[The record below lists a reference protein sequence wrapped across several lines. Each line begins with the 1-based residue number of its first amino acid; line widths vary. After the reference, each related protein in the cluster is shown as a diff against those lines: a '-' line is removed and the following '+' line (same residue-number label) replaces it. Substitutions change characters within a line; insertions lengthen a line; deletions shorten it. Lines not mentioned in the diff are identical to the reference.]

1 MSRITQKIEF
11 KIIIPIILF
20 MLISAGVLYV
30 LISMYAENLFN
41 EHFEQELE
49 QKQKAFS
56 QEVEHTAFESL
67 LIAESYCGNRLESA
81 YRLSDDSIPLKLQAF
96 YNAKKSNLT
105 DITEKEIP
113 YRLNF
118 YSASGNFL
126 HNTEQEGYIDKKS
139 LTERLK
145 TLIGGDAADKSF
157 LGIDKFNGRAVVFG
171 VSPAFSGNGSV
182 LGYVEAYIPLAHI
195 SNMTNDS
202 VAQTIIFLKTDESD
216 SDREDKEMIGDF
228 VADSDTKEFGE
239 TIDEAFLTDGAEEN
253 TFIMTNDKSFLAS
266 PIEAHSG
273 ESIGSTLIII
283 ENSNPLQ
290 SRQALLQSI
299 LAIEVFWL
307 ILVFVFSYILIRAFV
322 GKPIKAMTK
331 VTQELSK
338 GDLRTLYRSKS
349 NDEIGFLS
357 DTLNKAFTK
366 ISNDLASL
374 KSSAEN
380 VYYAGDQ
387 LNHTSQNVSQGS
399 SEQAASVEEVSASM
413 EEMSANIENNNNN
426 AQITEKEIFLASASV
441 YEGSKSV
448 KKTAEL
454 MKSIDEKIRIVD
466 QIAKQ
471 TNILALNASV
481 EAANAGEAGEGF
493 SVIAREI
500 RELAEKSRTA
510 AIDIRDATETGV
522 SISEKSNKELT
533 DIVKKME
540 GAVEMVKQITTAG
553 KEQKH
558 GVEQVNGGI
567 EQLNKVT
574 QQNAAVA
581 EEMATNAEELVSQ
594 SEMLKNIVAYYQ
606 MSDDAQVEAD
616 ADLNLDEFRESE
628 TTSFHTGAYEQ
639 DDDTDDSFESFS
651 DDADDNKKEKPKPP
665 SGDTSR
671 QGYNYNLDDNNV
683 SDDDFEKF

>member
-20 MLISAGVLYV
+20 MLISASVLYV
-30 LISMYAENLFN
+30 MVSMYAKTLFN
-41 EHFEQELE
+41 EHFQKELE
-49 QKQKAFS
+49 QKQKVFN
-56 QEVEHTAFESL
+56 QEVEHLAFESL
-67 LIAESYCGNRLESA
+67 LIAESYCGNQLESM
-81 YRLSDDSIPLKLQAF
+81 YRLSDDSARSVLQSL
-96 YNAKKSNLT
+96 YTNKKSMHKGIS
-105 DITEKEIP
+105 DKEMP

-118 YSASGNFL
+118 YRASGTLLHTTGKMRAEIFNAERLNSLVSASATDKPLLGVDKVNGNV
-126 HNTEQEGYIDKKS
+126 
-139 LTERLK
+139 
-145 TLIGGDAADKSF
+145 
-157 LGIDKFNGRAVVFG
+157 VVFG
-171 VSPAFSGNGSV
+171 ISPVHSRNGTV
-182 LGYVEAYIPLAHI
+182 LGFVETYLPLSYIRERLD
-195 SNMTNDS
+195 DS
-202 VAQTIIFLKTDESD
+202 TAQTSVFIKTDDTD
-216 SDREDKEMIGDF
+216 SFTGNKAVVGDF
-228 VADSDTKEFGE
+228 VGDANNEKLDES
-239 TIDEAFLTDGAEEN
+239 IDEDLLASGMEEN
-253 TFIMTNDKSFLAS
+253 TFLKKNGKSFFVFPL
-266 PIEAHSG
+266 EAYNG
-273 ESIGSTLIII
+273 EIIGATLMLI
-283 ENSNPLQ
+283 SNVSPLQ
-290 SRQALLQSI
+290 DRQTLLQSI
-299 LAIEVFWL
+299 LLIEVFWL
-307 ILVFVFSYILIRAFV
+307 ILVFVFSYFLIRAFV

-338 GDLRTLYRSKS
+338 GDLRTLYQSKA

-357 DTLNKAFTK
+357 KTLNKAFTK

-448 KKTAEL
+448 KKTADL

-533 DIVKKME
+533 DIVRKME

-558 GVEQVNGGI
+558 GVEQVNGGV

-628 TTSFHTGAYEQ
+628 TTSFHAGNFDQ
-639 DDDTDDSFESFS
+639 DLDTDDSFESFS
-651 DDADDNKKEKPKPP
+651 DDDDDKQVGSQKPGGKT
-665 SGDTSR
+665 DK
-671 QGYNYNLDDNNV
+671 QGYDYNLDDNNV